1 MKQKILLVDDKG
13 EFRRL
18 LSVFLA
24 DKYTVYTAGDGLE
37 ALAALQGGI
46 EPDVIVTDLMM
57 PELDGKMLISQLK
70 ASGAF
75 RHIPVLVLS
84 GIDQSGERIQLL
96 KAGAYDFMVKPF
108 NPEELIIRIETSLK
122 KSV

>member
-24 DKYTVYTAGDGLE
+24 DKYEVYTAGDGLE

-57 PELDGKMLISQLK
+57 PELDGKTLINQLK

>member
-24 DKYTVYTAGDGLE
+24 DKYEVYTAGDGLE

-75 RHIPVLVLS
+75 QHIPVLVLS
-84 GIDQSGERIQLL
+84 GIDQSGERIQMLR
-96 KAGAYDFMVKPF
+96 AGAYDFMVKPF
-108 NPEELIIRIETSLK
+108 NPEELIIRIESSLK
-122 KSV
+122 KSN